1 MPTQLPNPIEIY
13 QLRITLRDS
22 DPLIW
27 RRILVASNTTL
38 LRLHDTIQA
47 VMGWL
52 DYHLHAFQVGDIEY
66 TQPDPDF
73 GFDRGQRSEN
83 RVHLNQIASGQGA
96 HFTYLYD
103 FGDGWKHD
111 VVVEDILAPEPGQ
124 KYPICVDGGGTR
136 PPEDVGGIRN
146 YREEFL
152 PAIRD
157 PKHPEHDSWLT
168 WAGGRFDPDEF
179 DVEAANN
186 RLDRIRRAVAHGA

>member
-1 MPTQLPNPIEIY
+1 VPTQLPDAIQIY

-27 RRILVASNTTL
+27 RRVLVASNTTL

-47 VMGWL
+47 VMAWQ
-52 DYHLHAFQVGDIEY
+52 DYHLHAFEVGEIEY

-73 GFDRGQRSEN
+73 GYDRGQRSEKP
-83 RVHLNQIASGQGA
+83 VHLYQIASVQGA

-103 FGDGWKHD
+103 FGDGWEHD
-111 VVVEDILAPEPGQ
+111 VVVENILEPEPGQ
-124 KYPICVDGGGTR
+124 RYPICEEGGGAR
-136 PPEDVGGIRN
+136 PPEDVGGIWN
-146 YREEFL
+146 YRDEFL

-157 PKHPEHDSWLT
+157 PRHPEHDSWLT
-168 WAGGRFDPDEF
+168 WAGGRFDPEEF

-186 RLDRIRRAVAHGA
+186 RLGRIRRAVAPKV